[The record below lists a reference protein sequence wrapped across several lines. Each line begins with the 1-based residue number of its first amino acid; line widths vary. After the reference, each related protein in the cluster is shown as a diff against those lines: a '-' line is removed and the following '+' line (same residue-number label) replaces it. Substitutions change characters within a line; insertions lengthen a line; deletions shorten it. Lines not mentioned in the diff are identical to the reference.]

1 MVSSRLRCF
10 LVWLAATAVAGSLL
24 PLSASELARAHSAW
38 VRGAFATAPVDHLL
52 AWAAAAVLSGC
63 VAWLWVMTSVVTAAA
78 ARGAGAADPPGCP
91 AALRRVLLAACGV
104 AVAGSLVVPAHAGSV
119 DPTGTEPDPP
129 AQTLPPEALT
139 LLEGIPLPD
148 RVVDGE
154 GTFSGLR
161 LGSSAAPEE
170 ATAPASQASGR
181 RPATRHPAAAP
192 TRPPTA
198 AEPAARPTLV
208 GSSAASRPPPRRP
221 VQRRREKAAPV
232 AGVHVVVSGDTLWD
246 IAVTTLPP
254 GATSEHVARRW
265 REIYAANRS
274 VIGPDPDLIRPD
286 QHLRLPDARPRT
298 DP

>member
-1 MVSSRLRCF
+1 MVSDRLRCF
-10 LVWLAATAVAGSLL
+10 LVWLAATAVAGGLL
-24 PLSASELARAHSAW
+24 LLSVSELARAHSAW
-38 VRGAFATAPVDHLL
+38 VRGTFATAPVDHLL

-78 ARGAGAADPPGCP
+78 ARGAETAGPPGCP

-104 AVAGSLVVPAHAGSV
+104 AVAGSLIVPAHAGSA

-129 AQTLPPEALT
+129 AQTLPPEALA

-148 RVVDGE
+148 RAVDAE
-154 GTFSGLR
+154 GTSPGPH
-161 LGSSAAPEE
+161 LGPSAAPDE
-170 ATAPASQASGR
+170 AAARASPAPGR
-181 RPATRHPAAAP
+181 RPASRHPAPAP
-192 TRPPTA
+192 TRRPAA
-198 AEPAARPTLV
+198 AESAARPTPV
-208 GSSAASRPPPRRP
+208 ESTAAGRPPPRRP
-221 VQRRREKAAPV
+221 VQRRRETAAAV

-265 REIYAANRS
+265 QEIYATNRS

-286 QHLRLPDARPRT
+286 QHLRLPGARPRT